1 MAALITSEL
10 GGGGAGGIVSF
21 QLGLDGGAGDTLLN
35 PDARGSGVG
44 AMRKRFTIKPI
55 GAEYKH
61 PKFAGVNIASFF
73 CFFFFFSFHSKWLA
87 LPRPHVHPHPRTHC
101 SSFENRRKRRKHGP
115 VELRFFY

>member
-1 MAALITSEL
+1 MAALITTEL

-21 QLGLDGGAGDTLLN
+21 QLGLDGGAGDALLN

-73 CFFFFFSFHSKWLA
+73 WFFFFLLFSFQVACPPPPACS
-87 LPRPHVHPHPRTHC
+87 PPPPHT
-101 SSFENRRKRRKHGP
+101 
-115 VELRFFY
+115 L